1 MTRDDARA
9 LYIEQ
14 RVANEK
20 KSALLGYVLWFML
33 PMLGVH
39 RMYMGRVFSGAVM
52 LALTGIG
59 TLLSPILIG
68 FIPLGLAGLW
78 WLIDALLIPGM
89 VSQDMAETRWRLMQ
103 EA

>member
-20 KSALLGYVLWFML
+20 KSALAAYLLWFLL

-39 RMYMGRVFSGAVM
+39 RMYLGRVGSGIIM
-52 LALTGIG
+52 LLLTGLG
-59 TLLSPILIG
+59 TLFAPVLIG
-68 FIPLGLAGLW
+68 YIPLAFVGLW

-89 VSQDMAETRWRLMQ
+89 ISQGMAETRWRLMQ
-103 EA
+103 ES

>member
-1 MTRDDARA
+1 MARDDARA

-39 RMYMGRVFSGAVM
+39 RMYMGRVFSGVVM

>member
-20 KSALLGYVLWFML
+20 KSALLGYVLWVML

-39 RMYMGRVFSGAVM
+39 RMYMGRVFSGVVM

>member
-39 RMYMGRVFSGAVM
+39 RMYMGRVFSGVVM

>member
-39 RMYMGRVFSGAVM
+39 RMYMGRVFSGVVM

-78 WLIDALLIPGM
+78 WLIDALLMPGM

>member
-39 RMYMGRVFSGAVM
+39 RMYMGRVFSGVVM

-89 VSQDMAETRWRLMQ
+89 VSQVWPRRAGG
-103 EA
+103 

>member
-20 KSALLGYVLWFML
+20 KSALLGYVLWFLL

-39 RMYMGRVFSGAVM
+39 RMYMGRVFSGVVM